1 MISEE
6 TYLSDFA
13 PNLPGHD
20 MPWLWE
26 MRVDAV
32 ARFHAAG
39 LPDRKV
45 EAWRYTDLKLTKDQL
60 FEVPRRPTGMH
71 LPTLLENSCRLVFDN
86 GILVTNPEEIPAGVR
101 LFGMRQAMV
110 EAPVILSERFG
121 QLAVT
126 RDQPLPTL
134 NQALSRD
141 GYVLI
146 VDPGIEVLP
155 AVEILFLNHD
165 GASYPRNLILL
176 GENSKIT
183 VIEYY
188 YGKSDVTYLT
198 NAVTEI
204 QVGSGAKL
212 QRYKIQREAPAA
224 CHIATAACTL
234 EENAE
239 FKNFDVNIGAELA
252 RNEIHVT
259 LPGHGAGTSLN
270 GIYLLRGKQH
280 CDNVINVDHVTGMT
294 NSQQEYRGLLA
305 DESHGVFQGKITVRP
320 NAQGISGHQLNKS
333 LLLSENAE
341 IDSKPELEI
350 LADDVKCSHG
360 ATAGELDESGLFYL
374 RSRGIPEAEARHM
387 LMTAFIAETLEFVDD
402 GKLRDGIDQM
412 VSDWMTV

>member
-1 MISEE
+1 M
-6 TYLSDFA
+6 
-13 PNLPGHD
+13 
-20 MPWLWE
+20 
-26 MRVDAV
+26 
-32 ARFHAAG
+32 
-39 LPDRKV
+39 
-45 EAWRYTDLKLTKDQL
+45 
-60 FEVPRRPTGMH
+60 
-71 LPTLLENSCRLVFDN
+71 
-86 GILVTNPEEIPAGVR
+86 
-101 LFGMRQAMV
+101 
-110 EAPVILSERFG
+110 
-121 QLAVT
+121 
-126 RDQPLPTL
+126 
-134 NQALSRD
+134 
-141 GYVLI
+141 
-146 VDPGIEVLP
+146 
-155 AVEILFLNHD
+155 
-165 GASYPRNLILL
+165 
-176 GENSKIT
+176 
-183 VIEYY
+183 
-188 YGKSDVTYLT
+188 
-198 NAVTEI
+198 
-204 QVGSGAKL
+204 
-212 QRYKIQREAPAA
+212 
-224 CHIATAACTL
+224 
-234 EENAE
+234 
-239 FKNFDVNIGAELA
+239 A

-259 LPGHGAGTSLN
+259 LPGYGAGTSLN